1 MAENDVI
8 SGTGI
13 EEQVITD
20 PIPPESKDAEPP
32 AQAADEQKAD
42 TPEQQEEKR
51 QSRRERARARDAA
64 KIAEAQTEARMLRE
78 QLDRLQAKVAPVQDA
93 EPQRESFDSL
103 EDYHRALARHE
114 ARQEASKIVEG
125 QRKVQT
131 EQERQARAN
140 ASDAAVAK
148 TWESSESAFKK
159 EATDYDEVVG
169 EFISA
174 ELPSLDQSAKRAIL
188 ESDIGPKLLYHM
200 AKNPDEA
207 ERIARLSPVRQVIEI
222 GKMEERVSPVKQ
234 SSKAP
239 PPVSGVKGSSAA
251 QTYREDMTD
260 AQYRALRKS
269 QGARWAQ

>member
-1 MAENDVI
+1 MAEDNVI

-13 EEQVITD
+13 EEQVITN
-20 PIPPESKDAEPP
+20 PIPPETKDSEPP

-78 QLDRLQAKVAPVQDA
+78 QLDRLQARAIPVQDA
-93 EPQRESFDSL
+93 EPQREAFDSL

-114 ARQEASKIVEG
+114 ARQEATKIVEG
-125 QRKVQT
+125 QRKAQT
-131 EQERQARAN
+131 EQERQARSA
-140 ASDAAVAK
+140 ASDAAIAK

-174 ELPSLDQSAKRAIL
+174 ELPSLDVSAKRAIL
-188 ESDIGPKLLYHM
+188 ESDIGPRLLYHM

-207 ERIARLSPVRQVIEI
+207 ERIAKLSPVRQVIEV
-222 GKMEERVSPVKQ
+222 GKMEERVSPVKKT
-234 SSKAP
+234 SSAP
-239 PPVSGVKGSSAA
+239 APIGVVKGSSSV
-251 QTYREDMTD
+251 QGYREDMTQ
-260 AQYRALRKS
+260 AQYQAWRKS